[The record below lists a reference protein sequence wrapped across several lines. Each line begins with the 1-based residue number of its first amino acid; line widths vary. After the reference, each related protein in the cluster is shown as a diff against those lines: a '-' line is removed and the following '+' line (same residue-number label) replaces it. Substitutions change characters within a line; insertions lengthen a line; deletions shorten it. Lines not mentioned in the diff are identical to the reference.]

1 MDAIKVLHCADL
13 HLDDEQGRL
22 QNTIECCD
30 RIITTAQVEI
40 PDLIVIAGDVFERG
54 LVLGSPGTLAA
65 IDFVYRCG
73 NIAPVVITSGTPT
86 HDTVNSTEVFN
97 KLKTEHPVYATALPR
112 QVGLTKEEPRRF
124 VGVNGN
130 VEEDKPGLSLIVS
143 CLPSITRAGLMAMG
157 SLSVDAAAI
166 ECAELLRD
174 LFQAW
179 GITNEKANRLGIPT
193 ILVGH
198 GTVKGSRLS
207 TGQRVTDPDAEFGIA
222 DLRLAKADLICL
234 GHIHMRQRVHDNTF
248 YSGSITR
255 ADHGEIE
262 EKGFFIHTIA
272 EGEVESRFVETPARR
287 MRTLA
292 PDGTIPDASLI
303 EDVKKGDYI
312 RIVYSIREEDVAR
325 VDDAALRKLAYE
337 KGAAH
342 VKIEKTV
349 LPMSNVRSEGIS
361 RLRSLDEKLRRW
373 GELNGQPITAS
384 LLDKLRLLQT
394 VDEQAML
401 DSYLGKEASD
411 ETGLF
416 AA

>member
-13 HLDDEQGRL
+13 HFDDEQGRL

-30 RIITTAQVEI
+30 RIIATAQVEI
-40 PDLIVIAGDVFERG
+40 PDLIAVAGDIFERG

-65 IDFVYRCG
+65 IDFIYRCG
-73 NIAPVVITSGTPT
+73 NVAPVVITSGTPT

-112 QVGLTKEEPRRF
+112 QVGLTKEEPRGF

-130 VEEDKPGLSLIVS
+130 VGDKPGLSLIVS
-143 CLPSITRAGLMAMG
+143 CLPSVTRAGLMATG
-157 SLSVDAAAI
+157 GLSIDAAGI

-207 TGQRVTDPDAEFGIA
+207 TGQRVTDPDAEFGTA
-222 DLRLAKADLICL
+222 DLKLTKAVLVCL
-234 GHIHMRQRVHDNTF
+234 GHIHMRQQLQDNTF

-255 ADHGEIE
+255 ADHGETE

-272 EGEVESRFVETPARR
+272 EGEVESRFVATPARR
-287 MRTLA
+287 MRTLEA
-292 PDGTIPDASLI
+292 AEKLPDASLI
-303 EDVKKGDYI
+303 ETVEEGDYI
-312 RIVYSIREEDVAR
+312 RIIYSIREEDVAR

-349 LPMSNVRSEGIS
+349 LPMTNVRSEGIS
-361 RLRSLDEKLRRW
+361 RLRSLDEKLKRW
-373 GELNGQPITAS
+373 GELNGQPITTS

-401 DSYLGKEASD
+401 DGYLEKEASD
-411 ETGLF
+411 ETRLF

>member
-13 HLDDEQGRL
+13 HFDDEQGRL
-22 QNTIECCD
+22 QNTAECCD
-30 RIITTAQVEI
+30 RVIVTAQAET
-40 PDLIVIAGDVFERG
+40 PDLIAIAGDVFERG

-65 IDFVYRCG
+65 IDFVHRCG
-73 NIAPVVITSGTPT
+73 NIAPVIITSGTPT
-86 HDTVNSTEVFN
+86 HDTSNSTEVFN
-97 KLKTEHPVYATALPR
+97 KLKTEYPIFATGFPR
-112 QVGLTKEEPRRF
+112 HVGLTKEEPRRF
-124 VGVNGN
+124 ISVNGN
-130 VEEDKPGLSLIVS
+130 VEGKPGFSLIVS
-143 CLPSITRAGLMAMG
+143 CLPSVTKAALMAMG
-157 SLSVDAAAI
+157 SLSIDTAAI

-174 LFQAW
+174 LFHAW
-179 GITNEKANRLGIPT
+179 GITNEKANRLGMPT

-222 DLRLAKADLICL
+222 DLRLTKAVLVCL
-234 GHIHMRQRVHDNTF
+234 GHIHMRQQLQDNAF

-255 ADHGEIE
+255 ADHGETE
-262 EKGFFIHTIA
+262 EKGFFFHTIA
-272 EGEVESRFVETPARR
+272 EGRVESRFVETPARK

-292 PDGTIPDASLI
+292 PVGVLPDASLI
-303 EDVKKGDYI
+303 EEVEEGDYI
-312 RIVYSIREEDVAR
+312 RIVYSIREEDVAQ
-325 VDDAALRKLAYE
+325 VDDAALRRLAYE

-349 LPMSNVRSEGIS
+349 LPMTNVRSEGIS
-361 RLRSLDEKLRRW
+361 RLRSLDEKLKRW

-394 VDEQAML
+394 ADEQAIL
-401 DSYLGKEASD
+401 DGYLGKEASD
-411 ETGLF
+411 ETRLF

>member
-13 HLDDEQGRL
+13 HFDDEQGRL

-30 RIITTAQVEI
+30 RVIATAQVDI
-40 PDLIVIAGDVFERG
+40 PDLIAIAGDIFERG

-65 IDFVYRCG
+65 IDFIYRCG
-73 NIAPVVITSGTPT
+73 NVAPVVITSGTPT

-112 QVGLTKEEPRRF
+112 QVGLTKEKPRRF

-130 VEEDKPGLSLIVS
+130 VEDKQGFSLIVS
-143 CLPSITRAGLMAMG
+143 CLPSVTRAALMAMG
-157 SLSVDAAAI
+157 GLSIDAAAI
-166 ECAELLRD
+166 ECGELLRD

-193 ILVGH
+193 IFVGH

-222 DLRLAKADLICL
+222 DLRLTKAVLVCL
-234 GHIHMRQRVHDNTF
+234 GHIHMRQQLQDNAF

-255 ADHGEIE
+255 ADHGETE
-262 EKGFFIHTIA
+262 EKGFFLHTIA
-272 EGEVESRFVETPARR
+272 EGRVESRFVETPARK

-292 PDGTIPDASLI
+292 PAGTLPDASLI
-303 EDVKKGDYI
+303 EEIEEGDYV
-312 RIVYSIREEDVAR
+312 RIVYSIREEDVAQ
-325 VDDAALRKLAYE
+325 VDDAALRRLAYE

-349 LPMSNVRSEGIS
+349 LPMTNVRSEGIS
-361 RLRSLDEKLRRW
+361 RLKSLDEKLKRW
-373 GELNGQPITAS
+373 GEMNGQPITAS

-394 VDEQAML
+394 ADEQAVL
-401 DSYLGKEASD
+401 DRYLRTEVQDEA
-411 ETGLF
+411 GLF

>member
-1 MDAIKVLHCADL
+1 MDVVKVLHCADL
-13 HLDDEQGRL
+13 HFDDEPGRL
-22 QNTIECCD
+22 QNTVECCD
-30 RIITTAQVEI
+30 RVIATAQVEI
-40 PDLIVIAGDVFERG
+40 PDLIAIAGDIFERG

-73 NIAPVVITSGTPT
+73 NVAPVIITSGTPT

-112 QVGLTKEEPRRF
+112 QVGLAKEEPRRF

-130 VEEDKPGLSLIVS
+130 IEGKSQLSVIVS
-143 CLPSITRAGLMAMG
+143 CLPSVTRAGLMATG
-157 SLSVDAAAI
+157 GLSIDAAGI

-179 GITNEKANRLGIPT
+179 GITNEKANRLGVPT

-207 TGQRVTDPDAEFGIA
+207 TGQRVTDPDAEFGTA
-222 DLRLAKADLICL
+222 DLKLTKAVLVCL
-234 GHIHMRQRVHDNTF
+234 GHIHMRQQLHDNTF

-255 ADHGEIE
+255 ADHGETE
-262 EKGFFIHTIA
+262 EKGFFLHTIA
-272 EGEVESRFVETPARR
+272 KEEVESRFVETPARK

-292 PDGTIPDASLI
+292 SAGTIPDASLI
-303 EDVKKGDYI
+303 EDVKEGDYV
-312 RIVYSIREEDVAR
+312 RIVYSIREEDVAL

-342 VKIEKTV
+342 VKIDKTV
-349 LPMSNVRSEGIS
+349 LPMTNVRSEGIS
-361 RLRSLDEKLRRW
+361 RLRSLAEKLKRW
-373 GELNGQPITAS
+373 GELNGQPITES

-394 VDEQAML
+394 LDEQAIL

-411 ETGLF
+411 ETRLF

>member
-13 HLDDEQGRL
+13 HFDDEPGRL

-30 RIITTAQVEI
+30 RVIATAQVEI
-40 PDLIVIAGDVFERG
+40 PDLIAVAGDVFERG

-73 NIAPVVITSGTPT
+73 NVAPVVITSGTPT
-86 HDTVNSTEVFN
+86 HDAANSIEVFN
-97 KLKTEHPVYATALPR
+97 KFDTRHPVYATSLPH
-112 QVGLTKEEPRRF
+112 QVCLTKEEPRRF
-124 VGVNGN
+124 IEVNGST
-130 VEEDKPGLSLIVS
+130 EGMPDLSLVLS
-143 CLPSITRAGLMAMG
+143 CLPSVTRAALMTMG
-157 SLSVDAAAI
+157 SLSIDAAAI

-222 DLRLAKADLICL
+222 DLTLTKAVLICL
-234 GHIHMRQRVHDNTF
+234 GHVHMRQQLQDNAF

-255 ADHGEIE
+255 ADHGETE
-262 EKGFFIHTIA
+262 EKGFFLHTVADRGI
-272 EGEVESRFVETPARR
+272 ESRFVMTPARK

-292 PDGTIPDASLI
+292 PAGILPDPSLI
-303 EDVKKGDYI
+303 EDVKEGDYV
-312 RIVYSIREEDVAR
+312 RIVYSIREEDVGR

-337 KGAAH
+337 KGAAR

-349 LPMSNVRSEGIS
+349 LPMTNVRSEGIS
-361 RLRSLDEKLRRW
+361 RLRSLDEKLKRW

-394 VDEQAML
+394 ADEQAIL
-401 DSYLGKEASD
+401 DGYLGKEASD
-411 ETGLF
+411 ETRLF

>member
-13 HLDDEQGRL
+13 HFDDEQGRL

-30 RIITTAQVEI
+30 RVIATAQVDI
-40 PDLIVIAGDVFERG
+40 PDLIAIAGDIFERG

-65 IDFVYRCG
+65 IDFIYRCG
-73 NIAPVVITSGTPT
+73 NVAPVVITSGTPT

-112 QVGLTKEEPRRF
+112 QVGLTKEKPRRF

-130 VEEDKPGLSLIVS
+130 VEDKQGFSLIVS
-143 CLPSITRAGLMAMG
+143 CLPSVTRAALMAMG
-157 SLSVDAAAI
+157 GLSIDAAAI
-166 ECAELLRD
+166 ECGELLRD

-193 ILVGH
+193 IFVGH

-222 DLRLAKADLICL
+222 DLRLTKAVLVCL
-234 GHIHMRQRVHDNTF
+234 GHIHMRQQLQDNAF

-255 ADHGEIE
+255 ADHGETE
-262 EKGFFIHTIA
+262 EKGFFLHTIA
-272 EGEVESRFVETPARR
+272 ERRVESRFVETPARK

-292 PDGTIPDASLI
+292 PAGTLPDASLI
-303 EDVKKGDYI
+303 EEIEEGDYV
-312 RIVYSIREEDVAR
+312 RIVYSIREEDVAQ
-325 VDDAALRKLAYE
+325 VDDAALRRLAYE
-337 KGAAH
+337 KGAAR

-349 LPMSNVRSEGIS
+349 LPMTNVRSEGIS
-361 RLRSLDEKLRRW
+361 RLKSLDEKLKRW
-373 GELNGQPITAS
+373 GEMNGQPITAS
-384 LLDKLRLLQT
+384 LLDKLRRLQT
-394 VDEQAML
+394 LDEQTIIE
-401 DSYLGKEASD
+401 DYLGKEASD
-411 ETGLF
+411 ETRLF

>member
-1 MDAIKVLHCADL
+1 MDVIKILHCADL
-13 HLDDEQGRL
+13 HFDDEPGRL
-22 QNTIECCD
+22 QNTVECCD
-30 RIITTAQVEI
+30 RVIETAQVEA

-73 NIAPVVITSGTPT
+73 NIAPVIITSGTPT
-86 HDTVNSTEVFN
+86 HDTANSTEVFN
-97 KLKTEHPVYATALPR
+97 KLKTGRPIYATGLPR

-124 VGVNGN
+124 IVLNGN
-130 VEEDKPGLSLIVS
+130 IEDKPELSLVVS
-143 CLPSITRAGLMAMG
+143 CLPSVTRAALMSMG
-157 SLSVDAAAI
+157 DFSIDAAAV

-179 GITNEKANRLGIPT
+179 GITNEEANRLGIPT
-193 ILVGH
+193 VLVGH

-222 DLRLAKADLICL
+222 DLRLTKAFLVCL
-234 GHIHMRQRVHDNTF
+234 GHVHMRQQLQDNTF

-255 ADHGEIE
+255 ADHGETE
-262 EKGFFIHTIA
+262 EKGFFLHTIA
-272 EGEVESRFVETPARR
+272 EGKVESRFVETPARR

-292 PDGTIPDASLI
+292 PAGTIPDASLI
-303 EDVKKGDYI
+303 EDVKEGDYV
-312 RIVYSIREEDVAR
+312 RIVYSVREEDASQ

-349 LPMSNVRSEGIS
+349 LPMTNVRSEGIS
-361 RLRSLDEKLRRW
+361 RLRSLDEKLKRW
-373 GELNGQPITAS
+373 GELNGQPITAG
-384 LLDKLRLLQT
+384 LLDKLHRLRT
-394 VDEQAML
+394 VDEQTIL

>member
-13 HLDDEQGRL
+13 HFDDEQGRL

-30 RIITTAQVEI
+30 RVIATAQVDI
-40 PDLIVIAGDVFERG
+40 PDLIAIAGDIFERG

-65 IDFVYRCG
+65 IDFIYRCG
-73 NIAPVVITSGTPT
+73 NVAPVVITSGTPT

-112 QVGLTKEEPRRF
+112 QVGLTKEKPRRF

-130 VEEDKPGLSLIVS
+130 VEDKQGFSLIVS
-143 CLPSITRAGLMAMG
+143 CLPSVTRAALMAMG
-157 SLSVDAAAI
+157 GLSIDAAAI
-166 ECAELLRD
+166 ECGELLRD

-193 ILVGH
+193 IFVGH

-222 DLRLAKADLICL
+222 DLRLTKAVLVCL
-234 GHIHMRQRVHDNTF
+234 GHIHMRQQLQDNAF

-255 ADHGEIE
+255 ADHGETE
-262 EKGFFIHTIA
+262 EKGFFLHTIA
-272 EGEVESRFVETPARR
+272 EGRVESRFVETPARK

-292 PDGTIPDASLI
+292 PAGTLPDASLI
-303 EDVKKGDYI
+303 EEIEEGDYV
-312 RIVYSIREEDVAR
+312 RIVYSIREEDAAQ
-325 VDDAALRKLAYE
+325 VDDAALRRLAYE
-337 KGAAH
+337 KGAAR

-349 LPMSNVRSEGIS
+349 LPMTNVRSEGIS
-361 RLRSLDEKLRRW
+361 RLKSLDEKLKRW
-373 GELNGQPITAS
+373 GEMNGQPITAS

-394 VDEQAML
+394 ADEQTIL
-401 DSYLGKEASD
+401 DGYVRKEASD
-411 ETGLF
+411 EAGLF

>member
-1 MDAIKVLHCADL
+1 MDAIKILHCADL
-13 HLDDEQGRL
+13 HFDDEPGRL
-22 QNTIECCD
+22 QNTVDCCD
-30 RIITTAQVEI
+30 RVIMTAQVEI
-40 PDLIVIAGDVFERG
+40 PDLIAIAGDVFERG

-86 HDTVNSTEVFN
+86 HDTANSTEVFN
-97 KLKTEHPVYATALPR
+97 KLNTKYAVYATGLPR
-112 QVGLTKEEPRRF
+112 QIGLTSEEPRRF

-130 VEEDKPGLSLIVS
+130 MEGKPGLSVIVA
-143 CLPSITRAGLMAMG
+143 CLPSVTRAALMAMG
-157 SLSVDAAAI
+157 GLSIDAAAI

-222 DLRLAKADLICL
+222 DLRLTKAVLVCL
-234 GHIHMRQRVHDNTF
+234 GHVHMRQQLQDNTF

-255 ADHGEIE
+255 ADHGETE
-262 EKGFFIHTIA
+262 EKGFFLHTIA
-272 EGEVESRFVETPARR
+272 KGEVESRFVETPART
-287 MRTLA
+287 MRTLTPA
-292 PDGTIPDASLI
+292 GTLPDASLI
-303 EDVKKGDYI
+303 EDVMEGDYV
-312 RIVYSIREEDVAR
+312 RIVYSIREEDVAQ
-325 VDDAALRKLAYE
+325 VDDAALRRLAYE
-337 KGAAH
+337 KGAVH
-342 VKIEKTV
+342 VKIDKTV
-349 LPMSNVRSEGIS
+349 LPMTNVRSEGIS
-361 RLRSLDEKLRRW
+361 RLRSLAEKLKRW

-394 VDEQAML
+394 LDEQAIL

-411 ETGLF
+411 ETRLF